1 MPEGSGGEMAVDE
14 QIRQVLAEH
23 ARLPVDVAELDDQAD
38 LFQAGM
44 TSHASVNVMLAL
56 EEAFDVEFPESMLR
70 KATFESVA
78 AIRTALAS
86 LESMAV

>member
-1 MPEGSGGEMAVDE
+1 MPEGSGGQMAVDE

-23 ARLPVDVAELDDQAD
+23 ARLPVDVAGLDDHAD

-70 KATFESVA
+70 KSTFESVA
-78 AIRTALAS
+78 AIRTALDG